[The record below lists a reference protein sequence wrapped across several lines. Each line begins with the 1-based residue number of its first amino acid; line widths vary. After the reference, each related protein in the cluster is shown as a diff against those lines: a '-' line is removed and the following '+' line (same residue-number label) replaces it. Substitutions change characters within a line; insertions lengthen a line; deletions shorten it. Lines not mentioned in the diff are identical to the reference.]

1 MSTLSRIGRVAVLS
15 AALSGVGMV
24 TKAPAQEQPVTNP
37 AVVPATQLPTAPAD
51 PGADAGSM
59 ARVPLSQVI
68 DDVLRSHPEVAAAQ
82 ARYEAALQRPPQ
94 ERALPDPMISTG
106 YASAGAPYPGAGLG
120 EDPNASLGL
129 MLSQEIPYPGKRELR
144 AEVMRREAAAERQQ
158 VDAARLSLI
167 ARTKQAYFRLA
178 AAYQLD
184 EILRSNHDLL
194 TTLLK
199 VSESRYA
206 VGQAAQQDVI
216 RTQAQLSLIAL
227 QRERVARERRTR
239 EGELNA
245 LMNRAPEA
253 PIGRPADL
261 APMSL
266 DLTLPA
272 LVARAASGAPML
284 LRDRL
289 MASRSE
295 AAIAVAKRDFK
306 PDFAVSGGYNYMGS
320 MPDMFEFRFDV
331 VVPLQRARRRAAVA
345 ERELTLAADQ
355 QTAESTRLLLQNRVQ
370 EDYQM
375 ATTAGE
381 LATLY
386 RDAVLPQAQLALESS
401 VSSYQTGAVDFLSV
415 LTNFGSVLEYEMSYL
430 EQLAEQ
436 HTAVSRLEEMAAVTL
451 FP

>member
-1 MSTLSRIGRVAVLS
+1 MSHVSQVLRLAAFCVLVS
-15 AALSGVGMV
+15 GFIAAPMALS
-24 TKAPAQEQPVTNP
+24 QELSVSSAPVTAP
-37 AVVPATQLPTAPAD
+37 TQLPPV
-51 PGADAGSM
+51 PSSGAASTG
-59 ARVPLSQVI
+59 ARISLGEVV
-68 DDVLRSHPEVAAAQ
+68 DDVLRSHPELAAAE
-82 ARYEAALQRPPQ
+82 ARYQAALQRPPQ

-106 YASAGAPYPGAGLG
+106 YASSGAPYPGAGLG
-120 EDPNASLGL
+120 QDPNASVGV
-129 MLSQEIPYPGKRELR
+129 MLSQAIPYPGKRELR
-144 AEVMRREAAAERQQ
+144 AEVMRREAEAERQQ

-194 TTLLK
+194 TTLLG

-245 LMNRAPEA
+245 LMNRAPEVA
-253 PIGRPADL
+253 ISRPTDL
-261 APMSL
+261 APMVL
-266 DLTLPA
+266 DLTLSG
-272 LVARAASGAPML
+272 LVERATAGSPML
-284 LRDRL
+284 MRDRL

-320 MPDMFEFRFDV
+320 MPDMYEFRFDV
-331 VVPLQRARRRAAVA
+331 IVPLQRARRRAAVA

-355 QTAESTRLLLQNRVQ
+355 RTVESTRLLLQNRVQ
-370 EDYQM
+370 EDYQV
-375 ATTAGE
+375 ATTAGQ

-386 RDAVLPQAQLALESS
+386 RDAVLPQARLALESS

-436 HTAVSRLEEMAAVTL
+436 YTAVSRLEEMAAVTL
-451 FP
+451 VS